1 MSANIVNLFVG
12 EIQAKL
18 YHETDVLP
26 CINHAFLQDGNM
38 MLADR
43 FVIDAKLQW
52 RHIYLEQERMMQN
65 KRVLMIVG
73 GVLGLAALCC
83 VGVVIFG
90 YFYNDASGSGSS
102 TRSLVALKAVCDGEA
117 AAETAEFN
125 PNNPGV
131 HPAAIVQHLGGN
143 ESIFVSTD
151 WGFQPAILEK
161 AELVICLENVE
172 EVVTETCEYT
182 LEEGAGDAT
191 ITRIS
196 LLADYRLM
204 TAQTA
209 ELVDEGTVKAVPRE
223 CRDEETFT
231 NNASFSLRG
240 DFGEA
245 LEPLVGKFVNVP

>member
-1 MSANIVNLFVG
+1 
-12 EIQAKL
+12 
-18 YHETDVLP
+18 
-26 CINHAFLQDGNM
+26 
-38 MLADR
+38 
-43 FVIDAKLQW
+43 
-52 RHIYLEQERMMQN
+52 MQN
-65 KRVLMIVG
+65 KRLLMIVG
-73 GVLGLAALCC
+73 AVLGLAALCC

-90 YFYNDASGSGSS
+90 YVYNEGSENSNE
-102 TRSLVALKAVCDGEA
+102 TRSLVALKSVCDGESV
-117 AAETAEFN
+117 AETAEFN
-125 PNNPGV
+125 PSNPGV
-131 HPAAIVQHLGGN
+131 HPAAIVQHLGGS
-143 ESIFVSTD
+143 ESIFVSTN

-172 EVVTETCEYT
+172 DIVTETCEYT

-196 LLADYRLM
+196 LVADYRLI

-223 CRDEETFT
+223 CRDEETFA

-245 LEPLVGKFVNVP
+245 LEPLVGKYVNVP